1 MMGGITLPALAVS
14 SALILWL
21 SLGDPKRRR
30 AEKLNGPGHGIGKR
44 RLLGIGVLLPGI
56 ALAAM
61 GDAAAFLIWLGGCA
75 VVGWGVA
82 MLLSQLARQP
92 GD

>member
-1 MMGGITLPALAVS
+1 MMVSLPYVALAVS
-14 SALILWL
+14 TAFILWL

-30 AEKLNGPGHGIGKR
+30 TERLMGAGHSAAVR
-44 RLLGIGVLLPGI
+44 RMLTLAVLAPGI
-56 ALAAM
+56 ACALA

-75 VVGWGVA
+75 VIGWIVA
-82 MLLSQLARQP
+82 LILSNRARQP

>member
-1 MMGGITLPALAVS
+1 MTGLTLIPLALSTAF
-14 SALILWL
+14 ILWL

-30 AEKLNGPGHGIGKR
+30 AEKLASGGHSPALR
-44 RLLGIGVLLPGI
+44 RALALGAMLPGI
-56 ALAAM
+56 AIAAC

-75 VVGWGVA
+75 VIGWIVA
-82 MLLSQLARQP
+82 LALSQLARQP

>member
-1 MMGGITLPALAVS
+1 MMAGLPYVAVAVS
-14 SALILWL
+14 AALILWL

-30 AEKLNGPGHGIGKR
+30 TEKLTGTGHSAAVR
-44 RLLGIGVLLPGI
+44 RMLALGVLVPGVAC
-56 ALAAM
+56 ALA

-75 VVGWGVA
+75 VIGWIVTLA
-82 MLLSQLARQP
+82 LSQRARQP